1 MVKRVLGRPGV
12 LRHASVFGFLALA
25 MVFLGPLGAQEANPD
40 YPGSHQDYPPGLY
53 AELSTPKG
61 LIVISLAFDRAPMT
75 VANFVGLAEGTIR
88 NQAFPEGVPYYDGT
102 VFHRVA
108 PGHVIQA
115 GRPASEVASTPGYSI
130 PNEIHPTLNH
140 GKAGM
145 VGLANGGPHT
155 GKAEFYITLGDRSY
169 LDGDYA
175 VFGEVYE
182 GLDVLREIVPGDPIE
197 TVRIV
202 RVGAEAGAFRPT
214 SQSFRQMR
222 REVRTRVLAEEEA
235 QRAEDLAFLAASWPH
250 ALTTE
255 SGWSYVVLREGQGAA
270 LAPGDTAMVRYTGRT
285 VRGLAFASIAE
296 DGRSGLPLA
305 GDRFRRMFLLRG
317 RRGRGEPG
325 VRPGRFRDGA
335 GGEAPGHRPGG
346 DRLRSGRVLWGREG
360 RRSPVRDPAPIDPHL
375 RGGGVG
381 AVAPASKRS
390 PRQRVR
396 FRIRSSVST
405 DAPANSIFHPAVA

>member
-1 MVKRVLGRPGV
+1 MVKRISGSFGAL
-12 LRHASVFGFLALA
+12 LSVSVQLFLALA
-25 MVFLGPLGAQEANPD
+25 VSLSVPLQAQQN
-40 YPGSHQDYPPGLY
+40 YPPGLY
-53 AELSTPKG
+53 AELTTPKG

-115 GRPASEVASTPGYSI
+115 GQPASEVASTPGYSI
-130 PNEIHPTLNH
+130 PNEIHPALNH
-140 GKAGM
+140 GKEGM

-182 GLDVLREIVPGDPIE
+182 GMDVLREIVRGDPIE

-214 SQSFRQMR
+214 SQTFRQMR

-255 SGWSYVVLREGQGAA
+255 NGWSHVVLREGQGAP

-285 VRGLAFASIAE
+285 VRGLAFASLAE
-296 DGRSGLPLA
+296 DGDPDYLWPGTDSGGCFSFVVGEGVVNSGFDQA
-305 GDRFRRMFLLRG
+305 VSGMA
-317 RRGRGEPG
+317 RGERRLVIVPAEIGYDPVGFYGAEKAG
-325 VRPGRFRDGA
+325 VPRFVIRP
-335 GGEAPGHRPGG
+335 
-346 DRLRSGRVLWGREG
+346 RSILIYEVEVLAR
-360 RRSPVRDPAPIDPHL
+360 
-375 RGGGVG
+375 
-381 AVAPASKRS
+381 
-390 PRQRVR
+390 
-396 FRIRSSVST
+396 
-405 DAPANSIFHPAVA
+405 